1 MLLHRIRVAL
11 FFVAAAV
18 AVGAAQAGKSWPPG
32 LQQVPEESPPISPE
46 EALKKFYMPPG
57 YRVELVASEP
67 LIQDPVMIE
76 WDGDGRMWAVEM
88 PGYMPDINAKGEHE
102 AIGKIVVL
110 EDSNSDGRMDKR
122 TIFQDGLVLARWL
135 KILDRGVLVAEPP
148 NLWLL
153 QDTNGDLRADRK
165 ELVTNQYGRK
175 EANVEHN
182 ANSLLWALDNNIY
195 TSEIDIDLRLKN
207 GKFDVRKT
215 LSRGQWG
222 ITQDDA
228 GRIFRNT
235 NESALHVD
243 IVPAHYYMRHPNLL
257 RTRGSYE
264 SLSGPNGQLND
275 VWPIRPTRG
284 VNRGYQY
291 GILRPDGT
299 LARYTSVCTP
309 MIYRGDRL
317 PAELYGNVFVVDPT
331 VNLVSRIVLGEN
343 GSGPTADK
351 AYRDV
356 RGEFLASTDERF
368 RPVNLSL
375 APDGTLYVVDMYRG
389 IIQHKGYMTEYLRD
403 YVLKH
408 QLEQPNSFGRIYRI
422 VHETTKRDTTPF
434 PWRDAATASGSGAG
448 RGDPASGATE
458 AGRGAPATNLVAL
471 LSHPNGWRRDM
482 AQQLLVERGD
492 KSVVPALR
500 KLALSSGDVR
510 AQLKALWVL
519 DAFDAIEPGDVMPAL
534 SHANRDVRVS
544 ALRLS
549 ERWLRTLNHPI
560 AGAVMKRLDDTDWA
574 VRRQLAATLGEL
586 PPGSKE
592 AALATILERQGDDPI
607 AVDVALSGSR
617 GVELAVLD
625 RLLQGVSETPQRS
638 AAITMLAATIVRG
651 GDDAPIQTL
660 MQRLAEPSRAAW
672 QRSALLRGAE
682 VALLAATMPGAPGR
696 GSGDPN
702 APCET
707 CPGGRGG
714 PGGARAF
721 PGALEGATPPAPP
734 ARAGGPFVTLTR
746 EPALIGV
753 AAEKG
758 ELGDRAAKVLA
769 RIGWPG
775 KPGMTPA
782 AAPLS
787 AADQKRFTAGQE
799 IYKNLCEGC
808 HGADGREQAGATPN
822 IAGAP
827 GVIGNPGI
835 PIRVL
840 LHGKEGPIGLMPAHS
855 DTLDDAG
862 IAAVLTYIRR
872 AWSQSAPPID
882 PATVQQIR
890 AATAGRTRAW
900 TPEELAQIK

>member
-1 MLLHRIRVAL
+1 MLLNRIRIAL
-11 FFVAAAV
+11 LFVAAAV
-18 AVGAAQAGKSWPPG
+18 AVGAAQINKSWPPG

-46 EALKKFYMPPG
+46 DALKKFSMPPG

-67 LIQDPVMIE
+67 LIQDPVMID
-76 WDGDGRMWAVEM
+76 WDGDGRLWAVEM

-110 EDSNSDGRMDKR
+110 EDTNRDGRMDTR
-122 TIFQDGLVLARWL
+122 TVFQDGLVLARWL
-135 KILDRGVLVAEPP
+135 KVLDRGVLVAEPP

-153 QDTNGDLRADRK
+153 QDTNGDLKADRK

-207 GKFDVRKT
+207 GKFEVRKT

-243 IVPAHYYMRHPNLL
+243 LIPAHYYVRHPNLL
-257 RTRGSYE
+257 RTRGSHE
-264 SLSGPNGQLND
+264 SLTGRNGELND
-275 VWPIRPTRG
+275 TWPIRPTRG

-299 LARYTSVCTP
+299 LAKFTSVCTP

-331 VNLVSRIVLGEN
+331 VNLVSRIILGDSGN
-343 GSGPTADK
+343 GLTAEK

-368 RPVNLSL
+368 RPVNLSI

-403 YVLKH
+403 YVLRHK
-408 QLEQPNSFGRIYRI
+408 LEQPNSFGRIYRI
-422 VHETTKRDTTPF
+422 VHESTTRDTTPLEGA
-434 PWRDAATASGSGAG
+434 PVTTSRGGAG
-448 RGDPASGATE
+448 RGAT
-458 AGRGAPATNLVAL
+458 ATNLVAL

-482 AQQLLVERGD
+482 AQQLLVERAD
-492 KSVVPALR
+492 TSVVPALR
-500 KLALSSGDVR
+500 RTALSGADVR
-510 AQLKALWVL
+510 GRLKALWVL
-519 DAFDAIEPGDVMPAL
+519 DAFDAIEPTDVMPAL
-534 SHANRDVRVS
+534 SHQNRDVRVS
-544 ALRLS
+544 AVRLA
-549 ERWLRTLNHPI
+549 ERWLRVPNHPI
-560 AGAVMKRLDDTDWA
+560 HGAVLKLLDDKDWA
-574 VRRQLAATLGEL
+574 VRRQLAATLGEMQA
-586 PPGSKE
+586 GSKE
-592 AALATILERQGDDPI
+592 AAIARVLERYGDDPI
-607 AVDVALSGSR
+607 TVDAALSGAR
-617 GVELAVLD
+617 GSELAVLE
-625 RLLQGVSETPQRS
+625 RLLQGTGETPQRS
-638 AAITMLAATIVRG
+638 AALTMLAATIVRVG
-651 GDDAPIQTL
+651 EDAPIQTL
-660 MQRLAEPSRAAW
+660 LARVAETSRTPW

-682 VALLAATMPGAPGR
+682 VALLAATMPGTPSR
-696 GSGDPN
+696 GAADPN
-702 APCET
+702 QPCPT
-707 CPGGRGG
+707 CPGGRGE
-714 PGGARAF
+714 PRGARAF
-721 PGALEGATPPAPP
+721 PGVLEAQEPPAPP
-734 ARAGGPFVTLTR
+734 ARAGGPSVTLTR
-746 EPALIGV
+746 EPALIAV

-758 ELGDRAAKVLA
+758 ELGDRAAKVMA

-775 KPGMTPA
+775 KAGAAPA
-782 AAPLS
+782 AAALS
-787 AADQKRFTAGQE
+787 AADQKRFLAGQE
-799 IYKNLCEGC
+799 IYRNICEGC
-808 HGADGREQAGATPN
+808 HGAEGREQPGAAPN

-827 GVIGNPGI
+827 TVIGAPGV

-840 LHGKEGPIGLMPAHS
+840 LHGKEGPIGLMPAHGDLLN
-855 DTLDDAG
+855 DTD

-872 AWSQSAPPID
+872 AWGQTAAPID
-882 PATVQQIR
+882 AAAVQQVR
-890 AATAGRTRAW
+890 ASTAGRTRAW
-900 TPEELAQIK
+900 TPEELSQIK

>member
-1 MLLHRIRVAL
+1 MLLHPTRIVL
-11 FFVAAAV
+11 FFVVLAAAG
-18 AVGAAQAGKSWPPG
+18 AYAAQNKPWPPG
-32 LQQVPEESPPISPE
+32 MQKVPEESPPISPE

-76 WDGDGRMWAVEM
+76 WDGEGRMWAVEM

-102 AIGKIVVL
+102 PIGKVVVL
-110 EDSNSDGRMDKR
+110 EDTNNDGRMDKR
-122 TIFQDGLVLARWL
+122 TVFQDGFVLARWL
-135 KILDRGVLVAEPP
+135 KVLDRGVLVAEPP
-148 NLWLL
+148 NLWLF
-153 QDTNGDLRADRK
+153 QDTNGDLKADRK
-165 ELVTNQYGRK
+165 ELVTDQYGRR

-195 TSEIDIDLRLKN
+195 TSEVDIDVRLKN

-243 IVPAHYYMRHPNLL
+243 IVPAHYYVRHPNLI

-264 SLSGPNGQLND
+264 SLTGPNGQLND
-275 VWPIRPTRG
+275 VWPIRPTPG

-291 GILRPDGT
+291 GILREDLT
-299 LARYTSVCTP
+299 LARFTSVCTP

-317 PAELYGNVFVVDPT
+317 PADLYGNVFVVDPT
-331 VNLVSRIVLGEN
+331 VNLVSRIILGESA
-343 GSGPTADK
+343 SGPTADK

-368 RPVNLSL
+368 RPVNLSI

-389 IIQHKGYMTEYLRD
+389 IIQHRGYMTEYLRD

-408 QLEQPNSFGRIYRI
+408 KLEQPNSFGRIYRI
-422 VHETTKRDTTPF
+422 VHETTKRDTTPL
-434 PWRDAATASGSGAG
+434 PRNAT
-448 RGDPASGATE
+448 PAQ
-458 AGRGAPATNLVAL
+458 LVQL

-492 KSVVPALR
+492 KSIVPALR
-500 KLALSSGDVR
+500 KVALSSSDVR
-510 AQLKALWVL
+510 ARLKALWVL
-519 DAFDAIEPGDVMPAL
+519 DALDALEPGDVTPAL

-549 ERWLRTLNHPI
+549 ERWLRTPNHPI
-560 AGAVMKRLDDTDWA
+560 AAAVMKLSGDMDWA

-586 PPGSKE
+586 PAQSKE
-592 AALATILERQGDDPI
+592 AAVASILERQGDDAI
-607 AVDVALSGSR
+607 AMDAALSGLR
-617 GVELAVLD
+617 GSELAVLD
-625 RLLQGVSETPQRS
+625 RLLQGAGETPQRS
-638 AAITMLAATIVRG
+638 AAITMLAATLVRA

-660 MQRLAEPSRAAW
+660 LARVAETSRAPW

-682 VALLAATMPGAPGR
+682 VALLGATMPGTPSR
-696 GSGDPN
+696 GTGDPN
-702 APCET
+702 APCEK

-721 PGALEGATPPAPP
+721 PGVLEAQNAPAPP
-734 ARAGGPFVTLTR
+734 ARAGGPFVSLSR

-758 ELGDRAAKVLA
+758 DLGDRAAKVMA

-775 KPGMTPA
+775 KPGMAPA

-787 AADQKRFTAGQE
+787 ADDQKRFTAGQE
-799 IYKNLCEGC
+799 TYKNLCEGC
-808 HGADGREQAGATPN
+808 HGADGREQPGATPN
-822 IAGAP
+822 IAGAASVIGAP
-827 GVIGNPGI
+827 GV

-840 LHGKEGPIGLMPAHS
+840 LHGKEGPIGLMPAHG
-855 DTLDDAG
+855 DTLSDAE

-872 AWSQSAPPID
+872 AWGQTAAPID
-882 PATVQQIR
+882 PAAVQQVR

-900 TPEELAQIK
+900 TPEELAAVK

>member
-1 MLLHRIRVAL
+1 MLFQRIRVAL
-11 FFVAAAV
+11 FFVAIAAV
-18 AVGAAQAGKSWPPG
+18 VGYAAQSNKPWPPG

-67 LIQDPVMIE
+67 LIQDPVMID
-76 WDGDGRMWAVEM
+76 WDGEGRMWAVEM
-88 PGYMPDINAKGEHE
+88 PGYMPDINGKGEH
-102 AIGKIVVL
+102 APIGKVVVL
-110 EDSNSDGRMDKR
+110 EDTNNDGRMDKR
-122 TIFQDGLVLARWL
+122 TVFQDGFVLARWL
-135 KILDRGVLVAEPP
+135 KVLDRGVLVAEPP
-148 NLWLL
+148 NLWLFH
-153 QDTNGDLRADRK
+153 DTNGDLRADRK
-165 ELVTNQYGRK
+165 ELITDQYGRK

-182 ANSLLWALDNNIY
+182 ANSLLWALDNSIY
-195 TSEIDIDLRLKN
+195 TSEIDIDLRFTS

-228 GRIFRNT
+228 GRIFRNS

-243 IVPAHYYMRHPNLL
+243 VVPAHYYTRHPSLL
-257 RTRGSYE
+257 RTRGAYE
-264 SLSGPNGQLND
+264 SLTGPNGQLND

-284 VNRGYQY
+284 VNRGYQF
-291 GILRPDGT
+291 GILREDGT
-299 LARYTSVCTP
+299 LARYTSVCAP

-317 PAELYGNVFVVDPT
+317 PSELYGNVFIVDPT
-331 VNLVSRIVLGEN
+331 VNLVSRIILGEN
-343 GSGPTADK
+343 ASGLTADK

-368 RPVNLSL
+368 RPVNLSI

-389 IIQHKGYMTEYLRD
+389 IIQHRGYMTEYLRD
-403 YVLKH
+403 YVLTHK
-408 QLEQPNSFGRIYRI
+408 LEQPNSFGRIYRV
-422 VHETTKRDTTPF
+422 VHETTKRDATPL
-434 PWRDAATASGSGAG
+434 PTKASGSQ
-448 RGDPASGATE
+448 
-458 AGRGAPATNLVAL
+458 LVAL

-500 KLALSSGDVR
+500 KVASGSDVR
-510 AQLKALWVL
+510 VRLKALWVL
-519 DAFDAIEPGDVMPAL
+519 DAFDAIEPNDVTSAL

-549 ERWLRTLNHPI
+549 ERWLRQPNHPI
-560 AGAVMKRLDDTDWA
+560 AASVLTLMGDTDWA
-574 VRRQLAATLGEL
+574 VRRQLAATLGEM
-586 PPGSKE
+586 PAQAKE
-592 AALATILERQGDDPI
+592 AAVAGFLERYGDDPI
-607 AVDVALSGSR
+607 AVDVALSGLR
-617 GVELAVLD
+617 GNELAVLD
-625 RLLQGVSETPQRS
+625 RLLQGANETPQRS
-638 AAITMLAATIVRG
+638 AAITMLVATLMRVG
-651 GDDAPIQTL
+651 EDAPIQTL
-660 MQRLAEPSRAAW
+660 LARVAETSRAPW

-682 VALLAATMPGAPGR
+682 VALLGVTMPGTPPR
-696 GSGDPN
+696 GGGNPN
-702 APCET
+702 APCDT

-714 PGGARAF
+714 PGGSRAF
-721 PGALEGATPPAPP
+721 PGVLEAQAAPAQP
-734 ARAGGPFVTLTR
+734 ARAGGPFVNLSR

-758 ELGDRAAKVLA
+758 ELGDRAAKVMA

-775 KPGMTPA
+775 KPGMAPA
-782 AAPLS
+782 AAALS

-799 IYKNLCEGC
+799 IYRNLCEGC
-808 HGADGREQAGATPN
+808 HGAEGREQPGATPN

-827 GVIGNPGI
+827 SVVGPPGV

-840 LHGKEGPIGLMPAHS
+840 LHGKEGPVGLMPAHG
-855 DTLDDAG
+855 DTLNDAD

-872 AWSQSAPPID
+872 AWGQSASPID
-882 PATVQQIR
+882 PAAVQQVR
-890 AATAGRTRAW
+890 AATSDRKRAW

>member
-1 MLLHRIRVAL
+1 MLLHRIRIAL
-11 FFVAAAV
+11 FFVAVAV
-18 AVGAAQAGKSWPPG
+18 AVGAAQINKSWPPG
-32 LQQVPEESPPISPE
+32 LQQVSEDSPPISPE

-67 LIQDPVMIE
+67 LIQDPVMID

-88 PGYMPDINAKGEHE
+88 PGYMPDINAKGEH
-102 AIGKIVVL
+102 APIGKIVVL
-110 EDSNSDGRMDKR
+110 EDTNNDGRMDKR
-122 TIFQDGLVLARWL
+122 TVFQDGLVLARWL
-135 KILDRGVLVAEPP
+135 KVLDRGVLVAEPP

-165 ELVTNQYGRK
+165 ELVTDQYGRK

-222 ITQDDA
+222 ITQDDG

-243 IVPAHYYMRHPNLL
+243 VVPAHYYVRHPNLL

-264 SLSGPNGQLND
+264 SLNGPGGELND
-275 VWPIRPTRG
+275 TWPIRPTRG
-284 VNRGYQY
+284 VNRGYQF
-291 GILRPDGT
+291 GILRADGT
-299 LARYTSVCTP
+299 LAKYTSVCTP

-331 VNLVSRIVLGEN
+331 VNLVSRIILGDSPD
-343 GSGPTADK
+343 GLTASK

-356 RGEFLASTDERF
+356 RGEFLTSTDERF

-403 YVLKH
+403 YVLTHKLD
-408 QLEQPNSFGRIYRI
+408 QANSFGRIYRI
-422 VHETTKRDTTPF
+422 VHESTKRDTTPL
-434 PWRDAATASGSGAG
+434 PMRATPGQLAS
-448 RGDPASGATE
+448 
-458 AGRGAPATNLVAL
+458 L
-471 LSHPNGWRRDM
+471 LGHPNGWRRDM

-500 KLALSSGDVR
+500 KLALSAGDVR
-510 AQLKALWVL
+510 ARQKALWVL
-519 DAFDAIEPGDVMPAL
+519 DALDAIEPSDVTPAL
-534 SHANRDVRVS
+534 SHENRDLRVS
-544 ALRLS
+544 AVRLA
-549 ERWLRTLNHPI
+549 ERWLRVANHPI
-560 AGAVMKRLDDTDWA
+560 HGAVMKLLDDKDWA

-586 PPGSKE
+586 PAGSKE
-592 AALATILERQGDDPI
+592 AAIASVLERHGDDPI
-607 AVDVALSGSR
+607 AVDAALSGSR
-617 GVELAVLD
+617 GSELAVLE
-625 RLLQGVSETPQRS
+625 RLLQGAGETPQRS
-638 AAITMLAATIVRG
+638 AAITMLAATIVRVG
-651 GDDAPIQTL
+651 EDAPVQVL
-660 MQRLAEPSRAAW
+660 MQRVAETSRVGW
-672 QRSALLRGAE
+672 QRFALLRGAE
-682 VALLAATMPGAPGR
+682 VALLAATMPGNPSR
-696 GSGDPN
+696 GAGDPN

-721 PGALEGATPPAPP
+721 PGALAGADPPAPP
-734 ARAGGPFVTLTR
+734 ARAGGPFVALSR
-746 EPALIGV
+746 EPALIAV

-758 ELGDRAAKVLA
+758 ELGDRAAKVMA

-775 KPGMTPA
+775 KAGAAPA

-787 AADQKRFTAGQE
+787 ATDQKRFAAGQE

-808 HGADGREQAGATPN
+808 HGADGREQPGATPN

-827 GVIGNPGI
+827 SVIGAPGV

-840 LHGKEGPIGLMPAHS
+840 LHGKEGPIGLMPAHG
-855 DTLDDAG
+855 DTLNDTE

-872 AWSQSAPPID
+872 AWGQTAGPID
-882 PATVQQIR
+882 AAAVQQVR
-890 AATAGRTRAW
+890 TATIGRTRAW
-900 TPEELAQIK
+900 TPEELAQVK